1 MSLYKPI
8 AVEKIG
14 YNLTGKKGAWQWFDV
29 GGESGYGNWTCN
41 FGGNTLRGRVKRWG
55 PDRGKERRALWGD
68 GMGTNPDTPLDGTCS
83 YSCLLQESRELRAES

>member
-1 MSLYKPI
+1 MEKTESYQNWLESRMSLYKPI

-41 FGGNTLRGRVKRWG
+41 FRGQHFAG
-55 PDRGKERRALWGD
+55 EG
-68 GMGTNPDTPLDGTCS
+68 
-83 YSCLLQESRELRAES
+83 